1 MLVRAIRSTPASRV
15 WAGVLYAGV
24 MKDRHRCSDMSIT
37 ACRNSD
43 TGGGVSR
50 TLEVGV
56 ERTAK
61 EGGQIHVYF
70 LFYRWTT
77 FLS

>member
-24 MKDRHRCSDMSIT
+24 MKDRHRCSDVDNAGCSIG
-37 ACRNSD
+37 D

-56 ERTAK
+56 ERLAQ
-61 EGGQIHVYF
+61 ES
-70 LFYRWTT
+70 W
-77 FLS
+77 